1 MVSYDK
7 YCWMFPFWH
16 RSFAAGCACV
26 VLCTQQ
32 FSQKTFQWWILGWLP
47 PWVLDTWVLGYPPLT
62 KQLLGK
68 WANNGAVSQLVKWSL
83 NCCRWKVY
91 PILGLTFSA
100 ILKIVIL
107 SLWRKLKCKS
117 RKCIPPAA
125 KPVAWVQ
132 QWFLHYLFTY
142 TYLFSLNIMSSNLFS
157 AYNED
162 DKHNAINN
170 WPLTF
175 LAEFVC

>member
-1 MVSYDK
+1 MLDVSILTSQCC
-7 YCWMFPFWH
+7 CWLCM
-16 RSFAAGCACV
+16 CCV
-26 VLCTQQ
+26 VYTTVQ
-32 FSQKTFQWWILGWLP
+32 SKNIS
-47 PWVLDTWVLGYPPLT
+47 VLDSWVATPMSSWHLSSWLPPLT

-68 WANNGAVSQLVKWSL
+68 WASNGAVSQLVKWSL